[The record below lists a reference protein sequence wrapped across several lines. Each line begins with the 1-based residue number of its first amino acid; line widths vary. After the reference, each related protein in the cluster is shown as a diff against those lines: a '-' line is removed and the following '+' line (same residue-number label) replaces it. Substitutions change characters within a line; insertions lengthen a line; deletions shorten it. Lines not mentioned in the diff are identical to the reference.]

1 MVASHTSLAE
11 SNPEPP
17 RSRTLPDS
25 GSSSEKEEE
34 QTPSREVRDEGR
46 VRERKREWDRRSSCS
61 AQTASSSRL
70 SSVGDDSA
78 NKSETSVTPS
88 GAKGIADS
96 PVYSIAAFQEKYH
109 EYDLLGEGGC
119 GCVFAGFRRADNL
132 PVAIKHISRQ
142 NHICT
147 HFDENGK
154 LVFSEV
160 AIMARVASKKSSCV
174 ALLDW
179 YLLEHE
185 LILVMER
192 PVPSM
197 DLFMYIN
204 TKCHNETAGHCSR
217 GTGQEGRLSPRHQ
230 DGERSDGNQL
240 RLPQN
245 PSHRLWLQRAGG
257 EERLVRRVL
266 RHRRASASGV
276 VHSRQLPRGVADR
289 VADRSRPVRNPAQRN
304 VRDAGVHAAEEEK
317 QAEALGRVPGL
328 PEQMLD
334 RIPRAEAHS
343 GPAPLPPMAPNPQKI
358 SEGDTASQREC

>member
-204 TKCHNETAGHCSR
+204 TKCKRPMTEGMAKVIMKQLVTAAVGLAKKGVYHRDIKTENVLMETNSD
-217 GTGQEGRLSPRHQ
+217 SPRIHLI
-230 DGERSDGNQL
+230 DFGFSVLAEKNASYDVFYGTAEH
-240 RLPQN
+240 LPPEWYTQG
-245 PSHRLWLQRAGG
+245 SY
-257 EERLVRRVL
+257 RVESL
-266 RHRRASASGV
+266 TVWQIGV
-276 VHSRQLPRGVADR
+276 VLFEILHKGMFETQEYMQLKK
-289 VADRSRPVRNPAQRN
+289 RSRRKLSEGCQDFLNKCLTVS
-304 VRDAGVHAAEEEK
+304 
-317 QAEALGRVPGL
+317 
-328 PEQMLD
+328 PEQRPTLD
-334 RIPRAEAHS
+334 RLRYHPWLRIP
-343 GPAPLPPMAPNPQKI
+343 KK
-358 SEGDTASQREC
+358 